1 MHPGALDQGLRHG
14 PVIYFLWETFSLNK
28 SLNDHRYD
36 CVDGSDEDPDFCA
49 EFECSSTIRKFKCI
63 GAKEPPYCIPEYWVN
78 DGMEDCENGYDES
91 AACEPNTFRCSGEN
105 ICLDMSSVCD
115 GIDNCF
121 DGSDEGDHC
130 DTSCTGPLEE
140 NCSDC
145 IQTPSGPTC
154 LCAEGYTLNTDLHC
168 DDINECSSKNGGC
181 DHVCINSPGSYTCG
195 CHDGYFLDDENK
207 CQFIDS
213 HQYTDL
219 EFIIAAYN
227 ETKVSRFEF
236 LEF

>member
-1 MHPGALDQGLRHG
+1 
-14 PVIYFLWETFSLNK
+14 
-28 SLNDHRYD
+28 
-36 CVDGSDEDPDFCA
+36 
-49 EFECSSTIRKFKCI
+49 
-63 GAKEPPYCIPEYWVN
+63 
-78 DGMEDCENGYDES
+78 MEDCENGYDES

-105 ICLDMSSVCD
+105 ICLDMKSVCD

-130 DTSCTGPLEE
+130 DTSCVGPLEE

-154 LCAEGYTLNTDLHC
+154 LCADGYTLNRDMHC
-168 DDINECSSKNGGC
+168 DDINECSSQNGGC
-181 DHVCINSPGSYTCG
+181 DHACVNTPGSYSCG
-195 CHDGYFLDDENK
+195 CHDGYFLDDDGK

-219 EFIIAAYN
+219 EFIMAAYN
-227 ETKVSRFEF
+227 ETNVSLSAFQILRALQKPNEILILVWLFNNQTCPVRWVLARDYF
-236 LEF
+236 AL